1 MSAYDSISIFLYWGL
16 VIVWAIVVLI
26 YLTRYDQ
33 PKAQEPRINLFLR
46 LLLIAG
52 FAILAVDSLYFSSLF
67 TSSEE
72 PSAVVYFLQ
81 TILGSQ
87 YTVVPKIGL
96 LIFSILLLYL
106 VWRRGMKEM
115 EAETQNMK
123 KLAALNSIATTVS
136 QSLDLNEILRTALDK
151 VQEVMG
157 MDASEIM
164 LLEDGKHYIAARN
177 GLPPSLGDAAQELVR
192 IVMVSGRPQMI
203 DNLTTEPL
211 LAASDASP
219 NGFQSLVSVP
229 LRAKDKQ
236 LGIMNIYAR
245 RQTSLDPEDLDLL
258 TSIGHQMGVAIE
270 NAQLFTDLDQA
281 YRDLARTQAELV
293 RSAKLSAVGE
303 LAAGI
308 AHEIANPLA
317 AIIVDTAS
325 LLEDIDPSNMAYESA
340 AAIQRAS
347 LRARKVIRN
356 LLDFSRQEE
365 FEFQP
370 GDINGTINTAL
381 SLIAH
386 QIMASHIRLSKDL
399 APNLPLVMVSPHH
412 LEEVWINLLTNAR
425 DAIPT
430 DRDGEI
436 QISTRLAEAASPAV
450 AAPAYVEAEGAVQPV
465 QVIISDNGSGIPP
478 DRLEKI
484 FEPFYTTKGP
494 GKGTG
499 LGLFICYEIIKRHN
513 GTIAVDSQ
521 PGEGTTFTITLP
533 AWEGQADELAD
544 ALV

>member
-177 GLPPSLGDAAQELVR
+177 GLPPSLGDAAQELAR

-450 AAPAYVEAEGAVQPV
+450 AAPAYVETEGAVQPV

>member
-203 DNLTTEPL
+203 ENLTTEPL

-270 NAQLFTDLDQA
+270 NAQLFADLDQA

-325 LLEDIDPSNMAYESA
+325 LLEDIDPSNIAYESA

-436 QISTRLAEAASPAV
+436 QISTRLAEAASPA
-450 AAPAYVEAEGAVQPV
+450 AAPAYVETEGAVQPV

-544 ALV
+544 ELV